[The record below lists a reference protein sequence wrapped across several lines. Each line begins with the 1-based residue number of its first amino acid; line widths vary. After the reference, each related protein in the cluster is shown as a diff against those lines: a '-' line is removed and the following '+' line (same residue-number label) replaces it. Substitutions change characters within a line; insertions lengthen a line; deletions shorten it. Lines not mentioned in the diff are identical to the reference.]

1 MFLETS
7 TFGKNFLGRNG
18 SAFASL
24 LSTFPFLVIAS
35 EFPSLLGRISFF
47 ELDVWLDSQHFHDIS
62 FHFSDAHLQFFPI
75 AIFIH
80 GCLFI

>member
-7 TFGKNFLGRNG
+7 TFGKNLGRNG

>member
-7 TFGKNFLGRNG
+7 TFGKNLGRNG

-35 EFPSLLGRISFF
+35 EFPSLLGQISFF
-47 ELDVWLDSQHFHDIS
+47 ELDVWLD
-62 FHFSDAHLQFFPI
+62 
-75 AIFIH
+75 
-80 GCLFI
+80 